1 MNYSGLIW
9 ITYIIIFLSFFIL
22 SILSSN
28 LKKQNQFF
36 NNYFTKTILYISCGL
51 LALLILFII
60 LYPRNNVQKSD
71 FTGSVFI
78 GHICILIAISYIFYF
93 INSSDDDD
101 NDNKN
106 NTKQIIFSV
115 SLWCVTGIMFL
126 CMVGLGYAYLETAR
140 LIEIFSGPFVKKI
153 PHKTGYKN

>member
-106 NTKQIIFSV
+106 NTKQIIFSF
-115 SLWCVTGIMFL
+115 SLWFVTGIMFL
-126 CMVGLGYAYLETAR
+126 YIVSMGYLYFIYRAFFEK
-140 LIEIFSGPFVKKI
+140 FSGPDN
-153 PHKTGYKN
+153 PKN